1 MSTRNRRNYYRV
13 LYVQPEAPTEVI
25 KASYRALMGTLRRHP
40 DLGGDHEQA
49 ALLNE
54 AYAVLTDP
62 ARRADYDQRYSARYL
77 RGPRPGVPG
86 MANAPTPA
94 ATASPASTSAPPA
107 PLSACPVCAA
117 ALPARIDVH
126 TRCTTC
132 GGPLAPPPRT
142 ASQASELFG
151 RRGHTRRPKDHEVQ
165 LRWGWPAREMTV
177 RWRDLSLGG
186 LSVLAP
192 QPLPEGG
199 VVRLLDPA
207 LDAVAAVVSCRA
219 SGAAYAV
226 HARMITAD
234 FLHARG

>member
-13 LYVQPEAPTEVI
+13 LHVQPEAPTVVI
-25 KASYRALMGTLRRHP
+25 KAAYRALMGTLRGHP
-40 DLGGDHEQA
+40 DLGGDHVQA

-62 ARRADYDQRYSARYL
+62 ARRADYDQRYSVRLL
-77 RGPRPGVPG
+77 RGQKAMGAGRP
-86 MANAPTPA
+86 MEAASAAPA
-94 ATASPASTSAPPA
+94 ASPMA
-107 PLSACPVCAA
+107 PLTACPVCAA
-117 ALPARIDVH
+117 ALPAHIEAH
-126 TRCTTC
+126 THCSTC
-132 GGPLAPPPRT
+132 AGPLAPPPRT

-151 RRGHTRRPKDHEVQ
+151 RRGHTRRPKDHAVQ

-192 QPLPEGG
+192 EPVPEGD
-199 VVRLLDPA
+199 VIRLLDPA

-219 SGAAYAV
+219 NGSAYAV
-226 HARMITAD
+226 HARMLTAD
-234 FLHARG
+234 FLRARG